1 MDDGLAEGEARHR
14 SLAGVQRLLRSSD
27 VTGWLLC
34 LPALLVLVVFFLGPA
49 IVGLRVS
56 LFKWDGVS
64 PTMEFVGL
72 SNYAEALSS
81 ERFWNSMKVNWLA
94 FFGSLLTQM
103 PLALALALGLS
114 RKGFGMK
121 AYRSAIFAPQVMS
134 IAAVALLWSLLYNPY
149 QGPINQLFRSIG
161 LDALATGWLGNPD
174 TALGSLLVATA
185 WFYFGFH
192 MIIFMAGLAAI
203 PKEIFEAAQ
212 LETSSWLKTLVYITL
227 PLLREQMLLVFVFIF
242 AGSFGHLMG
251 FFSLMTEGGPAGA
264 TELLGIYMSLQAFRA
279 NRYGYASAI
288 SVIILLIVGGSLT
301 WPALRVARE
310 RLEY

>member
-1 MDDGLAEGEARHR
+1 MSDVFTDDEGR
-14 SLAGVQRLLRSSD
+14 SRSREKMQRLLRSPE
-27 VTGWLLC
+27 VAGWLLC
-34 LPALLVLVVFFLGPA
+34 LPALLMLVVFFLGPA
-49 IVGLRVS
+49 IVGFRVS
-56 LFKWDGVS
+56 LYKWDGAS
-64 PTMEFVGL
+64 PSMEFVGL
-72 SNYAEALSS
+72 GNYVEALSS
-81 ERFWNSMKVNWLA
+81 ERFWNAMKVNWLA
-94 FFGSLLTQM
+94 FVGSLLTQM
-103 PLALALALGLS
+103 PLALGLALGLS
-114 RKGFGMK
+114 KKGFGMK
-121 AYRSAIFAPQVMS
+121 VYRSAIFAPQVMS

-161 LDALATGWLGNPD
+161 LDVLATGWLGNPD

-192 MIIFMAGLAAI
+192 MVIFMAGLAAI
-203 PKEIFEAAQ
+203 PKEIFEAVQ
-212 LETSSWLKTLVYITL
+212 LETNSWLKTLVYVTL
-227 PLLREQMLLVFVFIF
+227 PLLREQILLVFVFIF

-288 SVIILLIVGGSLT
+288 SAIILLIVGGVLA
-301 WPALRVARE
+301 WPALRVARD